1 MEPKKRIELSSSAWK
16 AEVLTIIQLRHMAG
30 VEGLEPTSLVLE
42 TKAQPLYQT
51 PIGWDGRART
61 STCQVQ
67 SLMTYQFV
75 YIPILVGVDG
85 VAPPEFSQL
94 IYSQSRYCLRYKLPI
109 FVSSVSGRI

>member
-61 STCQVQ
+61 SAYQSQ
-67 SLMTYQFV
+67 SLMTYQLV
-75 YIPILVGVDG
+75 YIPIIIV
-85 VAPPEFSQL
+85 EFNGIDIVHYLSSSAER
-94 IYSQSRYCLRYKLPI
+94 IYTYYHLDLAEQTTEIY
-109 FVSSVSGRI
+109 

>member
-51 PIGWDGRART
+51 PIGWEWKGSNLHMSGSKPD
-61 STCQVQ
+61 
-67 SLMTYQFV
+67 
-75 YIPILVGVDG
+75 D
-85 VAPPEFSQL
+85 
-94 IYSQSRYCLRYKLPI
+94 LPI
-109 FVSSVSGRI
+109 CLHPNMADHKRIELFPMHRQCIILTVIRMVHMAGLK